1 MPPLA
6 ERETMR
12 DFVILT
18 DSGSD
23 LDAAKASELGVRVL
37 DLTVIKEGEEP
48 IADGKMDIKEFYS
61 FLREKKTATTSAVN
75 VEAFEEAMEE
85 FIADDK
91 DILYI
96 GFSSGL
102 SSTYNAGRL
111 AAEEMAEK
119 YPDRKIFACDTLCA
133 SLGQGLMVHLA
144 VQKKN
149 AGATIDEVRAWVEEN
164 KLNLCHWFTVDDL
177 MFLKR
182 GGRVSAT
189 TAVVGSMLSIK
200 PVMHVD
206 NEGHLVKVTTARG
219 RRAAIDAMFA
229 KMKDT
234 AIDPASQVVYIC
246 HGDCIDDA
254 NYLAQ
259 KIKNELGVKEVY
271 IGYTG
276 AVIGSHSGPGT
287 LALFYLGTER

>member
-1 MPPLA
+1 MA
-6 ERETMR
+6 TDRKDFMR
-12 DFVILT
+12 DYVILT

-23 LDAAKASELGVRVL
+23 LDAGWAKQLGIRVL

-48 IADGKMDIKEFYS
+48 LADSKMDIKGFYS

-75 VEAFEEAMEE
+75 VETFEEVMEE
-85 FIADDK
+85 LIAEDK
-91 DILYI
+91 DILYL

-119 YPDRKIFACDTLCA
+119 YPDRKILAADTLCA
-133 SLGQGLMVHLA
+133 SLGQGLLVYLA
-144 VQKKN
+144 AKKQQE
-149 AGATIDEVRAWVEEN
+149 GATIDEVKAWVEEN
-164 KLNLCHWFTVDDL
+164 KLHLCHWFTVDDL

-206 NEGHLVKVTTARG
+206 NEGHLIKVTTARG
-219 RRAAIDAMFA
+219 RRASIDALFG
-229 KMKDT
+229 KMKET
-234 AIDPASQVVYIC
+234 AIDPKSQVVFIC

-259 KIKNELGVKEVY
+259 KVKNELGVVEVN